1 MACVYALLLRE
12 GADTAAATSSRLDR
26 RWTARRNPGVRLL
39 RRSAAKGGLYLR
51 LGAIVFGI
59 ASMIRDGIALAAS
72 LQHGS
77 QLTNCSHPI
86 VPIRGALSIL
96 FTFVQLNFL
105 FFMNAK
111 MCINKY
117 QVVARFFLAHLVA
130 TNTCVWLRTV
140 LLDSSLR
147 TSAQSSLLD
156 RNHSIATIDR
166 HLSTETP
173 PAYDRNSSCATD
185 TDSFIRDMIWKSDP
199 YLFPVTVQYCA
210 LSAAILCA
218 VWQNVGQLWP
228 PRRRQILGED
238 LEDDDDENVDD
249 DDDEAVAAAASAASE
264 SAAMDSQQSP
274 HRLLSTSPAAT
285 YRRQRRNTCDGS
297 HRGLCLGLASL
308 VCAAV
313 ALLTSA
319 ALWQQPRFHRAASLV
334 SHCSELALLAA
345 SLAATLAAF
354 PRLADLLYEASKQ
367 LDWPL
372 DEALQLLGFG
382 GGCLYWLAGLVPSGD
397 AEPAPPPHRV
407 LTCLA
412 QPVQAAAQLALLC
425 TARRRRCY
433 KALHAREKPGREL
446 VTYLLVANIAL
457 LGFATAEPSRG
468 SLSVIERIGL
478 PMHCLYRCH
487 SVALLPTC
495 GKKSTNSRLASG
507 DLDYFVGVS
516 SI

>member
-1 MACVYALLLRE
+1 TLAGISNTSPETQSSTEFQHLILAKADASSSRTPTLMLGGKAPRQHCSQQHQLLSPRRHPQQVGRHGTPLVGILKPTGAANIDLQTGYMQEAFKASLANILSGIYCILLCCLGLLIPAKVVYSKQSAIEFSFEAFYIYLFVTAIGFLACVYALLLRE

-199 YLFPVTVQYCA
+199 YLFPRS
-210 LSAAILCA
+210 SAPSGKMSANSGHRA
-218 VWQNVGQLWP
+218 VDKSSAK
-228 PRRRQILGED
+228 ISK
-238 LEDDDDENVDD
+238 DDDENVD
-249 DDDEAVAAAASAASE
+249 DDDEAVAAAAAAASE

-319 ALWQQPRFHRAASLV
+319 A
-334 SHCSELALLAA
+334 
-345 SLAATLAAF
+345 
-354 PRLADLLYEASKQ
+354 
-367 LDWPL
+367 
-372 DEALQLLGFG
+372 
-382 GGCLYWLAGLVPSGD
+382 
-397 AEPAPPPHRV
+397 
-407 LTCLA
+407 
-412 QPVQAAAQLALLC
+412 
-425 TARRRRCY
+425 
-433 KALHAREKPGREL
+433 
-446 VTYLLVANIAL
+446 
-457 LGFATAEPSRG
+457 
-468 SLSVIERIGL
+468 
-478 PMHCLYRCH
+478 
-487 SVALLPTC
+487 
-495 GKKSTNSRLASG
+495 
-507 DLDYFVGVS
+507 
-516 SI
+516 